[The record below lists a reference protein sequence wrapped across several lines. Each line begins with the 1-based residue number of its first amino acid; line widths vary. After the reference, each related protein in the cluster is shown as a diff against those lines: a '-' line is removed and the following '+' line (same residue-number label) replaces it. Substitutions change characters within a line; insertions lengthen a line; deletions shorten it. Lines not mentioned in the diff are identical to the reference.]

1 MLLSVTENIIMPSYD
16 TINDD
21 SISTSPISTLSTLST
36 LSSLSASSSFTSSN
50 TVPIFISVDG
60 NIGSGKSTK
69 VKDIEQY
76 YKEQGRNDILFIQEP
91 VDEWNS
97 IVDENGTTILAN
109 YYKDQKKFAFR
120 LQMLAYI
127 SRLSLLRKAAKKGYK
142 YIITERCVG
151 TDRNV
156 FSKMLYDKGD
166 IEHDEYAIYKKWY
179 EEFITDVPIGAIV
192 YIKASPEICFER
204 VNIRAREGENIPLEY
219 LKECD
224 KYHDE
229 WINSENIPKLVIN
242 ADIDINKNPEEK
254 IVILKRIDE
263 FIKSL

>member
-1 MLLSVTENIIMPSYD
+1 MTDNRVQSS
-16 TINDD
+16 
-21 SISTSPISTLSTLST
+21 STSALPN
-36 LSSLSASSSFTSSN
+36 TSS
-50 TVPIFISVDG
+50 VSSPLRVAPVIISFDG

-69 VKDIEQY
+69 VKDIEEY
-76 YKEQGRNDILFIQEP
+76 YGAQGRKDILFIQEP
-91 VDEWNS
+91 VDAWNS
-97 IVDENGTTILAN
+97 VVDENGVTILSN
-109 YYKDQKKFAFR
+109 YYKDQKRFAFR

-127 SRLSLLRKAAKKGYK
+127 SRLALLRDAVKKGYK

-166 IEHDEYAIYKKWY
+166 IEHDEYIIYKKWY
-179 EEFITDVPIGAIV
+179 DEFISDVPIGAIV
-192 YIKASPEICFER
+192 YIKASPEICLKR

-229 WINSENIPKLVIN
+229 WINSENIPKLVID
-242 ADIDINKNPEEK
+242 ADIDLKKNPEANFE
-254 IVILKRIDE
+254 ILKQIDT
-263 FIKSL
+263 FIHSL

>member
-1 MLLSVTENIIMPSYD
+1 MSLAFSENTNMSSSSSLVIAS
-16 TINDD
+16 
-21 SISTSPISTLSTLST
+21 SESLVVSPIII
-36 LSSLSASSSFTSSN
+36 SF
-50 TVPIFISVDG
+50 DG

-69 VKDIEQY
+69 VKDIEEY
-76 YKEQGRNDILFIQEP
+76 YNAQGRKDILFIQEP
-91 VDEWNS
+91 VDAWNS
-97 IVDENGTTILAN
+97 VVDENGVTILSN
-109 YYKDQKKFAFR
+109 YYKDKKRFAFR

-127 SRLSLLRKAAKKGYK
+127 SRLALLRDAIKKGYK

-166 IEHDEYAIYKKWY
+166 IEHDEYIIYTKWY
-179 EEFITDVPIGAIV
+179 DEFISDVPTGAIV
-192 YIKASPEICFER
+192 YIKASPEICLKR

-229 WINSENIPKLVIN
+229 WINSENIPKLVID
-242 ADIDINKNPEEK
+242 ADIDLKTNPEANFE
-254 IVILKRIDE
+254 ILKQIDT
-263 FIKSL
+263 FIHSL

>member
-1 MLLSVTENIIMPSYD
+1 MSLAFSENTNMSSV
-16 TINDD
+16 
-21 SISTSPISTLSTLST
+21 
-36 LSSLSASSSFTSSN
+36 SSLVTSSTNSSASPASPASS
-50 TVPIFISVDG
+50 VAPPIIISFDG

-69 VKDIEQY
+69 VKDIEEY
-76 YKEQGRNDILFIQEP
+76 YNAQGRKDILFIQEP
-91 VDEWNS
+91 VDAWNS
-97 IVDENGTTILAN
+97 VVDENGVTILSN
-109 YYKDQKKFAFR
+109 YYKDKKRFAFR

-127 SRLSLLRKAAKKGYK
+127 SRLALLRDAIKKGYK

-166 IEHDEYAIYKKWY
+166 IEHDEYIIYKKWY
-179 EEFITDVPIGAIV
+179 DEFISDVPIGAIV
-192 YIKASPEICFER
+192 YIKASPEICLKR

-229 WINSENIPKLVIN
+229 WINSENIPKLVID
-242 ADIDINKNPEEK
+242 ADIDLKTNPEANFE
-254 IVILKRIDE
+254 ILKQIDT
-263 FIKSL
+263 FIHSL

>member
-1 MLLSVTENIIMPSYD
+1 MTLLFTENTPM
-16 TINDD
+16 
-21 SISTSPISTLSTLST
+21 
-36 LSSLSASSSFTSSN
+36 SSSSASSILYVTTTPSTPSSRPISP
-50 TVPIFISVDG
+50 VSPVSPVSPIFISFDG

-69 VKDIEQY
+69 VSDIERY
-76 YKEQGRNDILFIQEP
+76 YKEIGRTDTLFIQEP

-97 IVDENGTTILAN
+97 VVDENGVTILSN

-127 SRLSLLRKAAKKGYK
+127 SRLSLLRKAAKMGYK

-166 IEHDEYAIYKKWY
+166 IEHDEYTIYKKWY
-179 EEFITDVPIGAIV
+179 DEFISDVPIGAIV

-229 WINSENIPKLVIN
+229 WIHSETISKLIIN
-242 ADIDINKNPEEK
+242 ADIDLNKNPEEK
-254 IVILKRIDE
+254 LGILQKIDD
-263 FIKSL
+263 FIRSL

>member
-1 MLLSVTENIIMPSYD
+1 MSLSFSENTKMSSASTTASAAASTE
-16 TINDD
+16 T
-21 SISTSPISTLSTLST
+21 TLSYSGPIII
-36 LSSLSASSSFTSSN
+36 SF
-50 TVPIFISVDG
+50 DG

-69 VKDIEQY
+69 VKDIEKY
-76 YKEQGRNDILFIQEP
+76 FNERGRTDILFIQEP
-91 VDEWNS
+91 VDAWNS
-97 IVDENGTTILAN
+97 VVDENGVTILSN
-109 YYKDQKKFAFR
+109 YYKDQKRFAFR

-127 SRLSLLRKAAKKGYK
+127 SRLALLRNAIKKGYK

-166 IEHDEYAIYKKWY
+166 IEHDEYIIYKKWFN
-179 EEFITDVPIGAIV
+179 EFISDVPIGAIV
-192 YIKASPEICFER
+192 YIKASPEICLER

-229 WINSENIPKLVIN
+229 WINSEQIPKLVIDAN
-242 ADIDINKNPEEK
+242 IDLNKNPEANNL
-254 IVILKRIDE
+254 ILEEIDA
-263 FIKSL
+263 FIHSL

>member
-1 MLLSVTENIIMPSYD
+1 MSNC
-16 TINDD
+16 
-21 SISTSPISTLSTLST
+21 
-36 LSSLSASSSFTSSN
+36 SASSEMPHVASKIISF
-50 TVPIFISVDG
+50 DG

-69 VKDIEQY
+69 VKDIENY
-76 YKEQGRNDILFIQEP
+76 YKEQGRTDIIFIQEP
-91 VDEWNS
+91 VDVWNS
-97 IVDENGTTILAN
+97 VVDEHGVTILSN
-109 YYKDQKKFAFR
+109 YYKNQKRFAFR

-127 SRLSLLRKAAKKGYK
+127 SRLSLLRDAVKKGCK

-166 IEHDEYAIYKKWY
+166 IEHDEYIIYKKWY
-179 EEFITDVPIGAIV
+179 DEFISDVPIGAIV
-192 YIKASPEICFER
+192 YIKASPETCFER

-229 WINSENIPKLVIN
+229 WINSENIPKLVID
-242 ADIDINKNPEEK
+242 ADINLKENPEAN
-254 IVILKRIDE
+254 VGILCQIDT
-263 FIKSL
+263 FINSL

>member
-1 MLLSVTENIIMPSYD
+1 MSLAFSENTNMSSV
-16 TINDD
+16 
-21 SISTSPISTLSTLST
+21 
-36 LSSLSASSSFTSSN
+36 SSLVTSSTNSSVSSASSASS
-50 TVPIFISVDG
+50 VAPPIIISLDG

-69 VKDIEQY
+69 VKDIEEY
-76 YKEQGRNDILFIQEP
+76 YGAQGRKDILFIQEP
-91 VDEWNS
+91 VDAWNS
-97 IVDENGTTILAN
+97 VVDENGVTILSN
-109 YYKDQKKFAFR
+109 YYKDQKRFAFR

-127 SRLSLLRKAAKKGYK
+127 SRLALLRDAVKKGYK

-166 IEHDEYAIYKKWY
+166 IEHDEYIIYKKWY
-179 EEFITDVPIGAIV
+179 DEFISDVPIGAIV
-192 YIKASPEICFER
+192 YIKASPEICLKR

-229 WINSENIPKLVIN
+229 WINSENIPKLVID
-242 ADIDINKNPEEK
+242 ADIDLKKNPEANFE
-254 IVILKRIDE
+254 ILKQIDT
-263 FIKSL
+263 FIHSL

>member
-1 MLLSVTENIIMPSYD
+1 MTFSFSETTNMS
-16 TINDD
+16 NC
-21 SISTSPISTLSTLST
+21 
-36 LSSLSASSSFTSSN
+36 SASSEMLHVAPKIISF
-50 TVPIFISVDG
+50 DG

-69 VKDIEQY
+69 VKDIENY
-76 YKEQGRNDILFIQEP
+76 YKEQGRTDIIFIQEP
-91 VDEWNS
+91 VDVWNS
-97 IVDENGTTILAN
+97 VVDEHGVTILSN
-109 YYKDQKKFAFR
+109 YYKNQKRFAFR

-127 SRLSLLRKAAKKGYK
+127 SRLSLLRDAVKKGYK

-166 IEHDEYAIYKKWY
+166 IEHDEYIIYKKWY
-179 EEFITDVPIGAIV
+179 DEFISDVPIGAIV
-192 YIKASPEICFER
+192 YIKASPETCFER

-229 WINSENIPKLVIN
+229 WINSENIPKLVID
-242 ADIDINKNPEEK
+242 ADINLKENPEAN
-254 IVILKRIDE
+254 VGILCQIDT
-263 FIKSL
+263 FINSL

>member
-1 MLLSVTENIIMPSYD
+1 MPLSSTENTPSSS
-16 TINDD
+16 NM
-21 SISTSPISTLSTLST
+21 SSLPPTSSSSS
-36 LSSLSASSSFTSSN
+36 LSSLSSSCSLTPQF
-50 TVPIFISVDG
+50 PIFISFDG

-69 VKDIEQY
+69 VKDIEEY
-76 YKEQGRNDILFIQEP
+76 YKEKGRTDIFFIQEP
-91 VDEWNS
+91 VHEWNS
-97 IVDENGTTILAN
+97 VVDENGVTILSN
-109 YYKDQKKFAFR
+109 YYKDQKRFAFR

-127 SRLSLLRKAAKKGYK
+127 SRLSLLRKAAKMGYK

-166 IEHDEYAIYKKWY
+166 IEHDEYTIYKKWY
-179 EEFITDVPIGAIV
+179 DEFISDVPIGAIV
-192 YIKASPEICFER
+192 YIKASPEICLER
-204 VNIRAREGENIPLEY
+204 VNTRAREGENIPLEY

-229 WINSENIPKLVIN
+229 WINSENIPKLIIN
-242 ADIDINKNPEEK
+242 ANIDINKNPEEK
-254 IVILKRIDE
+254 IGILNQIDE

>member
-1 MLLSVTENIIMPSYD
+1 MSLAFSENTNMSSV
-16 TINDD
+16 
-21 SISTSPISTLSTLST
+21 
-36 LSSLSASSSFTSSN
+36 SSLVTSSTNSSASPASPASS
-50 TVPIFISVDG
+50 VAPPIIISFDG

-69 VKDIEQY
+69 VKDIEEY
-76 YKEQGRNDILFIQEP
+76 YGAQGRKDILFIQEP
-91 VDEWNS
+91 VDAWNS
-97 IVDENGTTILAN
+97 VVDENGVTILSN
-109 YYKDQKKFAFR
+109 YYKDQKRFAFR

-127 SRLSLLRKAAKKGYK
+127 SRLALLRDAVKKGYK

-166 IEHDEYAIYKKWY
+166 IEHDEYIIYKKWY
-179 EEFITDVPIGAIV
+179 DEFISDVPIAAIV
-192 YIKASPEICFER
+192 YIKASPEICLKR

-229 WINSENIPKLVIN
+229 WINSENIPKLVVD
-242 ADIDINKNPEEK
+242 ADIDLKKNPEANVK
-254 IVILKRIDE
+254 ILEQIDT
-263 FIKSL
+263 FITSL

>member
-1 MLLSVTENIIMPSYD
+1 MSNC
-16 TINDD
+16 
-21 SISTSPISTLSTLST
+21 
-36 LSSLSASSSFTSSN
+36 SASSEMPHVASKIISF
-50 TVPIFISVDG
+50 DG

-69 VKDIEQY
+69 VKDIENY
-76 YKEQGRNDILFIQEP
+76 YKEQGRTDIIFIQEP
-91 VDEWNS
+91 VDVWNS
-97 IVDENGTTILAN
+97 VVDEHGVTILSN
-109 YYKDQKKFAFR
+109 YYKNQKRFAFR

-127 SRLSLLRKAAKKGYK
+127 SRLSLLRDAVKKGYK

-166 IEHDEYAIYKKWY
+166 IEHDEYIIYKKWY
-179 EEFITDVPIGAIV
+179 DEFISDVPIGAIV
-192 YIKASPEICFER
+192 YIKASPETCFER

-229 WINSENIPKLVIN
+229 WINRENIPKLVID
-242 ADIDINKNPEEK
+242 ADINLKENPEAN
-254 IVILKRIDE
+254 VGILCQIDT
-263 FIKSL
+263 FINSL

>member
-1 MLLSVTENIIMPSYD
+1 MTFSFSETTNMS
-16 TINDD
+16 NC
-21 SISTSPISTLSTLST
+21 
-36 LSSLSASSSFTSSN
+36 SASSEMPHVASKIISF
-50 TVPIFISVDG
+50 DG

-69 VKDIEQY
+69 VKDIEDY
-76 YKEQGRNDILFIQEP
+76 YKEQGRTDIIFIQEP
-91 VDEWNS
+91 VDVWNS
-97 IVDENGTTILAN
+97 VVDEHGVTILSN
-109 YYKDQKKFAFR
+109 YYKNQKRFAFR

-127 SRLSLLRKAAKKGYK
+127 SRLSLLRDAVKKGYK

-166 IEHDEYAIYKKWY
+166 IEHDEYTIYKKWY
-179 EEFITDVPIGAIV
+179 DEFISDVPIGAIV
-192 YIKASPEICFER
+192 YIKASPETCFER

-229 WINSENIPKLVIN
+229 WINSENIPKLVID
-242 ADIDINKNPEEK
+242 ADINLKENPEAN
-254 IVILKRIDE
+254 VGILCQIDT
-263 FIKSL
+263 FINSL

>member
-1 MLLSVTENIIMPSYD
+1 MSNKFTPS
-16 TINDD
+16 
-21 SISTSPISTLSTLST
+21 SSSS
-36 LSSLSASSSFTSSN
+36 SSLSSPSASPSVMTSTKIISF
-50 TVPIFISVDG
+50 DG

-69 VKDIEQY
+69 VKDIEKY
-76 YKEQGRNDILFIQEP
+76 YSDLGRTDILFIQEP

-97 IVDENGTTILAN
+97 VVDENGVTILSN

-127 SRLSLLRKAAKKGYK
+127 SRLALLRDAVKKGYK

-166 IEHDEYAIYKKWY
+166 IEHDEYIIYKKWY
-179 EEFITDVPIGAIV
+179 NEFISDVPIGAIV
-192 YIKASPEICFER
+192 YIKASPETCLER

-229 WINSENIPKLVIN
+229 WINSEDIPKLVIN
-242 ADIDINKNPEEK
+242 ADIDLKKNPEANLE
-254 IVILKRIDE
+254 ILKQIDT
-263 FIKSL
+263 FIHSL